1 MDIRHAVGV
10 KENIDEETLAALRDW
25 RTSDHFSGREKAA
38 LELTEEIVADDREV
52 SDACFARVREYFSE
66 ADILYPITNTS
77 SRLSASE
84 KDSRTRAKQASETSR
99 LSAPVTSVSSS
110 AAFSRPLKW
119 SLVRQSRNAASV
131 SSSIF
136 SFTPTA

>member
-38 LELTEEIVADDREV
+38 LELTEVTGADSREV
-52 SDACFARVREYFSE
+52 SDACFARVRESFSE
-66 ADILYPITNTS
+66 ADSLELVFVIGY
-77 SRLSASE
+77 RMSASE
-84 KDSRTRAKQASETSR
+84 KYSRTRAKQASETSR
-99 LSAPVTSVSSS
+99 SSATISSVSSS